1 MNKPKRWGESETL
14 NYIDEKFESYA
25 YTTSYQEE
33 EWYKVHEMDAWV
45 ADLARRVLERVNV
58 PHIGRYDVLGYELI
72 TDLEALAKGG
82 GGRWR
87 Q

>member
-1 MNKPKRWGESETL
+1 MNKPKSRSVWEE
-14 NYIDEKFESYA
+14 YIGIWKDEFES
-25 YTTSYQEE
+25 
-33 EWYKVHEMDAWV
+33 VHTIHRIYDADEMDAWV

-82 GGRWR
+82 EDEET
-87 Q
+87 